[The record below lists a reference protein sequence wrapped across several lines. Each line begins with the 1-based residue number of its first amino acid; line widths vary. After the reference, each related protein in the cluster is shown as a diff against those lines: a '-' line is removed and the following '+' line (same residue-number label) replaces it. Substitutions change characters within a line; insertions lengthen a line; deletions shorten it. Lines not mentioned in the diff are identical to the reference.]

1 MSKSRVGSLGRRLS
15 SWLALQSLAGLAV
28 VCAAVY
34 AGTYVHLAAR
44 QLETIA
50 QKETQVRHLLA
61 ESMRDSDIDIGTL
74 AHKLDDFFIGHQD
87 LALSLRRPDGSVLYE
102 RAAAAAAADS
112 ARVVRFEVASAAAT
126 STTLSATLALDTR
139 DDRFLL
145 RRLGFTLLAAAVMGS
160 MLVSAGGFLLVRIGL
175 RPVRELVEQTR
186 RLAADTLHQ
195 RLDGSA
201 QPEEL
206 EPLIAQFNE
215 LLGRLGQAYE
225 QLEGFNA
232 DVAHELCT
240 PLATLI
246 GSTEL
251 ALRKA
256 RGTEEM
262 REVLGCNLEE
272 LQRIASIVQDMLF
285 LSHANHGASARRVP
299 TASLAAVARLVGDY
313 HDAALADAGLHLE
326 VVGDAA
332 GEFDVP
338 LLQRALSN
346 LVANATRYAERG
358 TTVRIEIGEAQGG
371 EVTLTTVDQGVMI
384 GPEHLPR
391 LFDRFYRSDRSRR
404 GAAQNHGLGLSIVAA
419 IARMHGGRPFARSA
433 SGVTSIGLTLRSDPH
448 PTPQSSDL
456 RVRGAKMKDDSQSEH
471 VRA

>member
-28 VCAAVY
+28 VCVAVY
-34 AGTYVHLAAR
+34 AVTYVNLAAR

-50 QKETQVRHLLA
+50 QKETQVLHLLA
-61 ESMRDSDIDIGTL
+61 ESTRDGDVGML
-74 AHKLDDFFIGHQD
+74 KHKLDDFFIGHQD
-87 LALSLRRPDGSVLYE
+87 LALSLQRPDGSVFYE
-102 RAAAAAAADS
+102 SAAAAAS
-112 ARVVRFEVASAAAT
+112 TEGARQLRFEVPFPSATTAT
-126 STTLSATLALDTR
+126 LTATLALDTR
-139 DDRFLL
+139 DDRSLL
-145 RRLGFTLLAAAVMGS
+145 QRLGLTLLAAAVMGT

-206 EPLIAQFNE
+206 EPLIAQFND
-215 LLGRLGQAYE
+215 LLDRLGQAYE

-272 LQRIASIVQDMLF
+272 LQRIAGIVQDMLF

-299 TASLAAVARLVGDY
+299 TASLAAVAKLVGDY
-313 HDAALADAGLHLE
+313 HEAALADAGLHFE
-326 VVGDAA
+326 VIGDAA

-358 TTVRIEIGEAQGG
+358 TTVRIEISETQDG
-371 EVTLTTVDQGVMI
+371 EVTLTTVDHGITI
-384 GPEHLPR
+384 GAEHLPR

-404 GAAQNHGLGLSIVAA
+404 DAAQNHGLGLSIVAA
-419 IARMHGGRPFARSA
+419 IARMHGGRPFARSVG
-433 SGVTSIGLTLRSDPH
+433 GVTSIGLTLRDASAGVVTAPS
-448 PTPQSSDL
+448 TS
-456 RVRGAKMKDDSQSEH
+456 
-471 VRA
+471 

>member
-28 VCAAVY
+28 VCVAVY
-34 AGTYVHLAAR
+34 AVTYVNLAAR

-50 QKETQVRHLLA
+50 QKETQVRHLLE
-61 ESMRDSDIDIGTL
+61 ESTRDGDVAML
-74 AHKLDDFFIGHQD
+74 KHKLDDFFIGHQD
-87 LALSLRRPDGSVLYE
+87 LALSLQRRDGSVLYG
-102 RAAAAAAADS
+102 S
-112 ARVVRFEVASAAAT
+112 AAAAT
-126 STTLSATLALDTR
+126 STEAARVVHFEVSFPTATTDTLTATLALDTR
-139 DDRFLL
+139 DDRSLL
-145 RRLGFTLLAAAVMGS
+145 QRLGFTLLAAAVMGTV
-160 MLVSAGGFLLVRIGL
+160 LVSAGGFLLVRIGL

-206 EPLIAQFNE
+206 EPLIAQFND
-215 LLGRLGQAYE
+215 LLGRLAQAYE

-256 RGTEEM
+256 RGPEEL

-272 LQRIASIVQDMLF
+272 LQRIAGIVQDMLF
-285 LSHANHGASARRVP
+285 LSHANHGASARRVA

-313 HDAALADAGLHLE
+313 HEAALADAGLHFE
-326 VVGDAA
+326 VIGDAA
-332 GEFDVP
+332 GAFDVP

-358 TTVRIEIGEAQGG
+358 TTVSIEIGDTPDG
-371 EVTLTTVDQGVMI
+371 EVTLTTVDHGITI

-404 GAAQNHGLGLSIVAA
+404 DAAQNHGLGLSIVAA
-419 IARMHGGRPFARSA
+419 IARMHGGRPFARS
-433 SGVTSIGLTLRSDPH
+433 GGGITSIGLTLR
-448 PTPQSSDL
+448 
-456 RVRGAKMKDDSQSEH
+456 GAVPPRPEQPNLPSPSAKATSNTH
-471 VRA
+471 